1 LSFHWGRG
9 GGGGRDGSVGFEDDF
24 EGAGG
29 RRVSWRCP
37 EEGEAIEA
45 KRRREMEERNAA
57 MLMVEREKRGGRNRK
72 P

>member
-1 LSFHWGRG
+1 M
-9 GGGGRDGSVGFEDDF
+9 
-24 EGAGG
+24 
-29 RRVSWRCP
+29 SWRCP